1 MKKLRN
7 IAIYYIVLGLL
18 CGTVFWWYLFGLW
31 RLAVIGTILGV
42 VYLFLRFVLGLR
54 AVAVERP
61 NKKLIVWDVF
71 FYLHPIILIICFLW
85 YVDKPFNQTIV
96 LPISYEGIVVIEY
109 DRKDG
114 QPKEWI
120 NTFLGLG
127 GSRLIKVNKNGY
139 AKTQFKVEDLYVPTF
154 GSRSGF
160 TLKGL
165 KVYYENDLNNELP
178 HYFRNESAGTHDFL
192 YEKLKKD
199 NFPIVYTTDTRGD
212 KSGYNFV
219 VCADKKF
226 YKYYYTKIE
235 KEEYNKKQE
244 YPNLDEFILREDYQ
258 KKIENLQ
265 KNSYATDK
273 N

>member
-154 GSRSGF
+154 GSHSGA

-165 KVYYENDLNNELP
+165 QIFYENDLENEIPFFSRERFSDNADELFKKIIKHNLP
-178 HYFRNESAGTHDFL
+178 VSFNYYYN
-192 YEKLKKD
+192 
-199 NFPIVYTTDTRGD
+199 D
-212 KSGYNFV
+212 KHTVFV
-219 VCADKKF
+219 VGKGKA
-226 YKYYYTKIE
+226 
-235 KEEYNKKQE
+235 YNKYFVTTKPIKTTFE
-244 YPNLDEFILREDYQ
+244 YSFEADSLKMEYQ
-258 KKIENLQ
+258 KQIENLEIENLEKQ
-265 KNSYATDK
+265 
-273 N
+273 